1 MMRAAHEKLPWHV
14 LIRVLL
20 RSFLMQAS
28 WNFER
33 LQNVG
38 FMYVVAPALKALYR
52 DEELLAAYG
61 RHMEYFNT
69 HPYLASPVIGTV
81 LNLETQLANGEP
93 EKVGVQDFKKMVMA
107 PYAAMGDAFFW
118 GGLRPLA
125 ACTALF
131 FAAKGSLWAPVVFLL
146 LFNIAHL
153 SYRFFGI
160 FHGYRLGIG
169 IVQVI
174 QRHRLPDLALKA
186 KETTVVMLGGLCA
199 YLSTL
204 ELQQEEVSLLWGL
217 LILPV
222 VVFLGWLAR
231 KGISILLLV
240 LAASVVMLF
249 AGELF

>member
-1 MMRAAHEKLPWHV
+1 MTRGAVDKLPLAV

-20 RSFLMQAS
+20 RSFLVQAS

-38 FMYVVAPALKALYR
+38 FMYVVAPALRALYR
-52 DEELLAAYG
+52 DDELVNAYS

-81 LNLETQLANGEP
+81 LKLETQRASGDL
-93 EKVGVQDFKKMVMA
+93 EKVDVADFKKMVMA

-118 GGLRPLA
+118 GGLRPLS

-131 FAAKGSLWAPVVFLL
+131 FAAKGSLWAPAVFLL
-146 LFNIAHL
+146 LFNIGHL
-153 SYRFFGI
+153 GYRFFGI
-160 FHGYRLGIG
+160 FHGYRLGVG
-169 IVQVI
+169 VVQVI

-204 ELQQEEVSLLWGL
+204 ELGRDDIPVLWGL
-217 LILPV
+217 AILPV

-231 KGISILLLV
+231 KGISVLLLV